1 MATCLFLWFPFGNY
15 TTILCVLFIL
25 QNKIIIKNRIGGM
38 KMNAQECL
46 PILREIKDVS
56 FATVDEKGFPQ
67 VRIIDVM
74 LIENNKLYF
83 CSARG
88 KDFYKQLKINNHVA
102 LCADDKELSNDSL

>member
-1 MATCLFLWFPFGNY
+1 
-15 TTILCVLFIL
+15 
-25 QNKIIIKNRIGGM
+25 M

-46 PILREIKDVS
+46 HILREIKDVS
-56 FATVDEKGFPQ
+56 FATVDKKGFPQ

-88 KDFYKQLKINNHVA
+88 KDFYKQLKISKGSHNWEKNFFP
-102 LCADDKELSNDSL
+102 CK